1 MSFILS
7 AAAKDLRRWWRDPI
21 VLLVWLGIPL
31 LIGGLITSLMSG
43 GGSGAR
49 PTGVLLVVDQDD
61 SLVSRAVTGMFGQG
75 ELAEMIT
82 LKAVSIEEGRTQ
94 IEAGDASALLVIP
107 EGFGEAWLRE
117 RPATLTLRTN
127 PAQKILPQII
137 TEGLELLLDAGFYAQ
152 RAFGEEIKIIADW
165 RETDREVELGR
176 IDTIVAA
183 VRGRLESAKAYLL
196 PPAVTVELV
205 ETGQEADKVSLA
217 LLFLPG
223 IVLMAVMFTASGL
236 ASDIWEER
244 EQGTLRRL
252 SSSPQDI
259 VKFLLGKTLAAT
271 LVLSCITGITL
282 VLGFA
287 LHGIAWSRLAPA
299 LAWTVLS
306 GAVLFLWFAA
316 VQMLAATRRAAGLI
330 SSIIVFPLL
339 MAGGSF
345 FPLAALPDWIAAFGR
360 LTPNGFVAEQLTAE
374 ITSAAG
380 WAIPPASWGLILLI
394 GIAGLGV
401 AATQLSAGFARR

>member
-1 MSFILS
+1 
-7 AAAKDLRRWWRDPI
+7 
-21 VLLVWLGIPL
+21 
-31 LIGGLITSLMSG
+31 
-43 GGSGAR
+43 
-49 PTGVLLVVDQDD
+49 
-61 SLVSRAVTGMFGQG
+61 
-75 ELAEMIT
+75 
-82 LKAVSIEEGRTQ
+82 
-94 IEAGDASALLVIP
+94 
-107 EGFGEAWLRE
+107 
-117 RPATLTLRTN
+117 
-127 PAQKILPQII
+127 
-137 TEGLELLLDAGFYAQ
+137 
-152 RAFGEEIKIIADW
+152 
-165 RETDREVELGR
+165 
-176 IDTIVAA
+176 
-183 VRGRLESAKAYLL
+183 
-196 PPAVTVELV
+196 
-205 ETGQEADKVSLA
+205 
-217 LLFLPG
+217 
-223 IVLMAVMFTASGL
+223 
-236 ASDIWEER
+236 
-244 EQGTLRRL
+244 
-252 SSSPQDI
+252 
-259 VKFLLGKTLAAT
+259 
-271 LVLSCITGITL
+271 

>member
-1 MSFILS
+1 MNFILS

-82 LKAVSIEEGRTQ
+82 LKAVSIEEGRAQ
-94 IEAGDASALLVIP
+94 IDAGDASALLVIP
-107 EGFGEAWLRE
+107 EGFGAAWLRE
-117 RPATLTLRTN
+117 QPATLTLRTN

-137 TEGLELLLDAGFYAQ
+137 TEGLELLLDAGFYVQ

-259 VKFLLGKTLAAT
+259 VKFLLGKTIAAT
-271 LVLSCITGITL
+271 LVLSCIIGITL

-287 LHGIAWSRLAPA
+287 LHGIAWSRLVPA

>member
-7 AAAKDLRRWWRDPI
+7 AAAKDLRRWWRDPM

-43 GGSGAR
+43 GGSGVR

-82 LKAVSIEEGRTQ
+82 LKAVSIEDGRTQ
-94 IEAGDASALLVIP
+94 MDAGDASALLVIP
-107 EGFGEAWLRE
+107 AGFGEAWLRE
-117 RPATLTLRTN
+117 QPATLTLRTN

-152 RAFGEEIKIIADW
+152 RAFGEEIKVIADW
-165 RETDREVELGR
+165 RETGREAEAGR
-176 IDTIVAA
+176 IDAIVAA
-183 VRGRLESAKAYLL
+183 VRDRLESVKAYLL

-271 LVLSCITGITL
+271 LVLFCITGITL

-287 LHGIAWSRLAPA
+287 LHGMAWSRLAPA

-306 GAVLFLWFAA
+306 GAGLFLWFAA
-316 VQMLAATRRAAGLI
+316 VQMLAPTRRAAGLI

-360 LTPNGFVAEQLTAE
+360 LTPNGFVAEQLTSE

-380 WAIPPASWGLILLI
+380 WAITPASWGLILLI

-401 AATQLSAGFARR
+401 AATQLSRGFAQR